1 MAENNVKIALLM
13 EAFELGME
21 KRSRNAA
28 AMGCTQKSHVV
39 KKGVYTEY
47 IVDNGGVCRRHIYA
61 GMNGP

>member
-39 KKGVYTEY
+39 K
-47 IVDNGGVCRRHIYA
+47 GGVH
-61 GMNGP
+61 